1 MEYFNLV
8 GMKFEGFLT
17 VMDIYQSVPVADHSK
32 NVHDDSL
39 MAAIDLRA
47 MITCLNAIF
56 QWGNIKVCNKD
67 IDVFI
72 ATDTEAL
79 NCI

>member
-1 MEYFNLV
+1 M
-8 GMKFEGFLT
+8 
-17 VMDIYQSVPVADHSK
+17 PVADHSK
-32 NVHDDSL
+32 NVPDDSL
-39 MAAIDLRA
+39 MAPIDLRA
-47 MITCLNAIF
+47 MITYLNAIF
-56 QWGNIKVCNKD
+56 QWDNIKVCNKD